1 MPDLL
6 AALFRLRWWP
16 ELPPASVAGRKV
28 GRRRAAG
35 ARCSEPLR
43 ECASDDL
50 ASRHAPA
57 PVTRVVNATP
67 VVAPVIVTARL
78 ALRELTIDD
87 APFVL
92 RLLNDPTFLRYIG
105 DRGVRN
111 LEEAQRYIVKGMVQ
125 SYERHGFGLWLVESR
140 EEAHCPIGLCGL
152 VSREGLPAPDIGF
165 ALLPQWW
172 ARGLAF
178 EAATAVMAHARR
190 VVGLPCVL
198 AIASLQ
204 NESSVRLLRRLG
216 FRFDR
221 EIQMPGE
228 AQPVGLFV
236 CEAPA

>member
-6 AALFRLRWWP
+6 AALFRRRWWP

-28 GRRRAAG
+28 GRPRVLAARRERLAG
-35 ARCSEPLR
+35 RA
-43 ECASDDL
+43 DDGP
-50 ASRHAPA
+50 ASRPAPA
-57 PVTRVVNATP
+57 RGAMGA
-67 VVAPVIVTARL
+67 APVIVTARL
-78 ALRELTIDD
+78 TLRELTVDD

-92 RLLNDPTFLRYIG
+92 QLLNDPSFLRYIG

-111 LEEAQRYIVKGMVQ
+111 LEEAQRYIAKGMVQ
-125 SYERHGFGLWLVESR
+125 SYERHGFGLWLVELR
-140 EEAHCPIGLCGL
+140 EHDHPPIGLCGL

-172 ARGLAF
+172 SQGFAL

-190 VVGLPCVL
+190 VVGLTRVL

-216 FRFDR
+216 FRFDS
-221 EIQMPGE
+221 EIRMPGE